1 MDNLFNSQNQDNE
14 KVGIPSDLTLLIEEK
29 QIIIHCLVKGETVL
43 SIRGDT
49 FLSSNQPHRKAFL
62 LFSFGA
68 PIHPVTS
75 YGVDQRFTL
84 IFSALDKECSKF
96 HFIESKLHPEMFVAA
111 NVYRNETDV
120 YHLEF
125 VKK

>member
-1 MDNLFNSQNQDNE
+1 MSDFSNSQNQDNY
-14 KVGIPSDLTLLIEEK
+14 KVEITSDLTLLTDER
-29 QIIIHCLVKGETVL
+29 QIIIHCLVKGETIL
-43 SIRGDT
+43 SIRPDT
-49 FLSSNQPHRKAFL
+49 FLMSNQPHRKAFL

-68 PIHPVTS
+68 PIYPATS

-96 HFIESKLHPEMFVAA
+96 HFIEGHLHPGMFVAA
-111 NVYRNETDV
+111 NVYRSDTDV

-125 VKK
+125 GKN